1 MDMVILQGTTGE
13 WPSLSLQERLD
24 MAAAWREA
32 VPKGSRLKLILH
44 VGHDSLK
51 EAQALAE
58 AAVALEMDAVLV
70 SAPSKYI
77 AHTARRKRFLTP
89 QPQRHCHA
97 DRAMRWAQETH
108 QAQAVVDI
116 LSHCGDIPAFYYHYP
131 QVYGDHFDVYELMN
145 DIEAEVARRGLTA
158 PNLVG
163 AKLSIPLDEAAA
175 AVETISAAPDNS
187 WGLTVG
193 LLDPSLW
200 DSAAMQA
207 VILFGWEG
215 PMFHKALAAW
225 EAGDLDGA
233 RAAQDE
239 ILAMRAEYVSLN
251 HASTTANY
259 QPQGVKAVANAL
271 GFDVG
276 PCRLPLPLVDAGA
289 AERAA
294 AKVLSIMERNDAC
307 PDFSMLEVTTE
318 APAFDWT
325 GVDVTVVPS
334 GGGLTKPLLLLNTV
348 GGYIGCGLFNIETSN
363 TLKEVAA

>member
-1 MDMVILQGTTGE
+1 
-13 WPSLSLQERLD
+13 
-24 MAAAWREA
+24 

-77 AHTARRKRFLTP
+77 AHTARRKRFLP
-89 QPQRHCHA
+89 LQPQGVAVPTGPCW
-97 DRAMRWAQETH
+97 WAQETH

-116 LSHCGDIPAFYYHYP
+116 LSHCADIPAFYYHYP
-131 QVYGDHFDVYELMN
+131 QVYGDAFDVYELMN

-207 VILFGWEG
+207 VILFGWGACSRPAAWPARVAGPGPTRPACACCAEG
-215 PMFHKALAAW
+215 PMFHKAIAAW

-318 APAFDWT
+318 APTFDWT